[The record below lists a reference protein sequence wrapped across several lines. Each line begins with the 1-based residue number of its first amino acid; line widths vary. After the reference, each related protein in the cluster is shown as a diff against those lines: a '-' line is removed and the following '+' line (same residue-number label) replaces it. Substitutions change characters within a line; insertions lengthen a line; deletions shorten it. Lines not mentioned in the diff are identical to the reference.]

1 MEYNDGD
8 IADDGAG
15 NFVVY
20 KYGRWHPA
28 DETGRPL
35 GPIDASSRWGSGARE
50 LPNGSVER
58 VGPRGGVSVIA
69 NTPQGDEGVGRLTEG
84 QGKAMLYGGMMA
96 GAERDYQRAR
106 ENGYDPASIR
116 NQIAG
121 VAGVIPFDGDYF
133 GRLIRDDVSDAGRQA
148 ELRWAEGNLRQLTG
162 AAATN
167 PEIARVAAINF
178 DRGNDQL
185 AGQRYQTR
193 AETYEGTRYAAGPGA
208 AQLDPYPVY
217 GLGGA
222 GPVDETGLPTYPAI
236 EGGQEIA
243 PIPTGASIRRGP
255 DGKSYAVV
263 NSENL
268 APEDT
273 PESLRAAGYQQDA
286 DGTWF
291 RMVGSDLPPGSGGG
305 VNGSARPGSGGEA
318 APAPAGVLEARENDR
333 GLGRRADTFVRGIAD
348 AATFGLSDE
357 ITAGLNTIAPL
368 DRGTRGGWNGDWGGA
383 YRQNLDL
390 MRGIDE
396 ADAEQMPL
404 TRGAG
409 QLVGALGG
417 GVSAARLAPQIM
429 RQAPRVAGA
438 TVTADRLRRGAN
450 VARYAAGGA
459 AGGGA
464 YGAGSSEGGLAERGG
479 NALEGAAI
487 GGVLGPVAGAVGER
501 VIAPAISGI
510 GRMIRPNALE
520 DAAATYANRFRPDTN
535 ALAARATE
543 LEGLGTQPAFID
555 LVDDARLGTFR
566 AINTRDTPAREAG
579 TRLAETRRRN
589 LPSRVRQ
596 IADEEISNDTRP
608 TLEVIE
614 GLATARR
621 NAASA
626 GSADFANQTVNLDEN
641 VATAL
646 RSPLTRST
654 LGRAAEVMDASLDP
668 AERQAA
674 EYIRQLAAGDAGRGA
689 MLSVRE
695 VQDITKAL
703 NTAARSAF
711 SSDNPTAGPT
721 LRSLSGAIRQA
732 GRDQSD
738 DYARFLDRYSDDMGL
753 EEAATTGRN
762 FVQAAPDPISERG
775 TDAFVRNAANASPP
789 ELAVQRA
796 AARQAMEAAGAGPT
810 GARSVLEGLASNQ
823 DQGRRAAAI
832 GADPARLQ
840 ARADAELR
848 MVQNAQNVSP
858 RVGSQTGTNMADQ
871 AAEVAGTARDVM
883 TGNLPGVVTRV
894 GRRLMSRGFNDRQ
907 AEAIGLAA
915 LDPTRTREVID
926 LLATRMNRQEAR
938 SLLRAIRFSAAQ
950 QSGEYAGDEE

>member
-1 MEYNDGD
+1 MAQQEAPEVGAVIDGYRFKGGDPKQEASWEQTEPLPAPEYGQ
-8 IADDGAG
+8 GAM
-15 NFVVY
+15 
-20 KYGRWHPA
+20 R
-28 DETGRPL
+28 
-35 GPIDASSRWGSGARE
+35 
-50 LPNGSVER
+50 LPNGAVVR
-58 VGPRGGVSVIA
+58 YGPRGGMDTIVSAAQAASAGNGTESAPLVGADARARFMINLGPLQA
-69 NTPQGDEGVGRLTEG
+69 AQDNLERMDREGYNPSSF
-84 QGKAMLYGGMMA
+84 QNA
-96 GAERDYQRAR
+96 GAAALEAVPFDAGFAAR
-106 ENGYDPASIR
+106 
-116 NQIAG
+116 IAG
-121 VAGVIPFDGDYF
+121 GEDYNAYNQAAKTF
-133 GRLIRDDVSDAGRQA
+133 EAAILPIMSGAAVTPTEAQRLIRAALPQPGDSPEVLAQKSEQRRMMINAVAQGIGQAAPYDANDP
-148 ELRWAEGNLRQLTG
+148 GNLRIRDVL
-162 AAATN
+162 
-167 PEIARVAAINF
+167 P
-178 DRGNDQL
+178 
-185 AGQRYQTR
+185 
-193 AETYEGTRYAAGPGA
+193 
-208 AQLDPYPVY
+208 
-217 GLGGA
+217 
-222 GPVDETGLPTYPAI
+222 DETPEVLA
-236 EGGQEIA
+236 
-243 PIPTGASIRRGP
+243 ASGRVRG
-255 DGKSYAVV
+255 
-263 NSENL
+263 
-268 APEDT
+268 
-273 PESLRAAGYQQDA
+273 A
-286 DGTWF
+286 DGVWRYPRDDQGNAIFPDDAGTPPAGD
-291 RMVGSDLPPGSGGG
+291 GSSG

-318 APAPAGVLEARENDR
+318 APAVGAIEARTADR

-357 ITAGLNTIAPL
+357 ITAGLNTVLPL
-368 DRGTRGGWNGDWGGA
+368 DRGTQGGWSGDWGGA

-390 MRGIDE
+390 MRGIEE

-409 QLVGALGG
+409 QLVGAVGS
-417 GVSAARLAPQIM
+417 GVGAARMAPQAL
-429 RQAPRVAGA
+429 RQVPRVGQVPRVAGPA
-438 TVTADRLRRGAN
+438 LNADRMRRGAN
-450 VARYAAGGA
+450 AVRAGIGGAAAGGA
-459 AGGGA
+459 YGFGA
-464 YGAGSSEGGLAERGG
+464 SEGDIIERGG

-487 GGVLGPVAGAVGER
+487 GGVLGPVVEPLARPVIGAVR
-501 VIAPAISGI
+501 GI
-510 GRMIRPNALE
+510 GDAARRAVRPNALE
-520 DAAATYANRFRPDTN
+520 GAAGTYASRFNPDTN
-535 ALAARATE
+535 ALAARADE
-543 LEGLGTQPAFID
+543 LERLGTQPAFID

-596 IADEEISNDTRP
+596 IADEEISTDTRP

-621 NAASA
+621 DAASA

-732 GRDQSD
+732 GRDQSN

-775 TDAFVRNAANASPP
+775 TAAFVRNAANAVPP

-810 GARSVLEGLASNQ
+810 GARSVLEGFASNQ
-823 DQGRRAAAI
+823 DQARRAAAI

-894 GRRLMSRGFNDRQ
+894 GRRLMSRGFNDQQ

-915 LDPTRTREVID
+915 LDPARTREVID